1 MVKILIVGNINV
13 SNYIVPYEDC
23 WIGAGRWKQNEMDG
37 RERRDDRKLALT
49 FDRGSWQVFRE
60 FARQVVWA
68 LL

>member
-1 MVKILIVGNINV
+1 MVKILIVENINV
-13 SNYIVPYEDC
+13 SNYIVPYGDR
-23 WIGAGRWKQNEMDG
+23 WIGADRGKQR
-37 RERRDDRKLALT
+37 RERRDDGKLALT

>member
-13 SNYIVPYEDC
+13 SNYILSYEDR
-23 WIGAGRWKQNEMDG
+23 WIGAGRGKQR

-49 FDRGSWQVFRE
+49 FDHGSWQVFRE

>member
-23 WIGAGRWKQNEMDG
+23 WIGAGRWKQR